1 MFYLMIF
8 NCLVQQWVQD
18 VLLVCLSNCR
28 LFRRDKTFY
37 QRTTKIFKFKLKKS
51 EFKLIMK
58 LLKRYIK
65 NIRNLWMMVL
75 SFGH

>member
-1 MFYLMIF
+1 MCSPYAYLIVGY
-8 NCLVQQWVQD
+8 LEETK
-18 VLLVCLSNCR
+18 
-28 LFRRDKTFY
+28 LFTNELPKY
-37 QRTTKIFKFKLKKS
+37 LNKK